1 MVTEHADNP
10 QPGWLAWALETRNQA
25 VHRGQLLRV
34 WLNRPSQ
41 RRPGDP
47 QFLVPTRTP
56 VQYLMRVEQHLRR
69 RPWLPDMHALVSGR
83 DVDELWLTD
92 PAQVTLDYLR
102 RLVPALAANV
112 VSSLS
117 DTWDTVMDSFQ
128 WPVERWQLQPRA
140 SSWRIELADSFHGF
154 EPDYP
159 VPPPSQIRMHTDS
172 AKRPALA
179 ERLRHER

>member
-34 WLNRPSQ
+34 LLNRPSQ

-56 VQYLMRVEQHLRR
+56 VQYLMRVQQHIRR

-92 PAQVTLDYLR
+92 PAQVTL
-102 RLVPALAANV
+102 RLPPSSRACARCQRGLVSERHMGHSHGFVSVASRTLAAA
-112 VSSLS
+112 
-117 DTWDTVMDSFQ
+117 
-128 WPVERWQLQPRA
+128 A
-140 SSWRIELADSFHGF
+140 SRVKLAD
-154 EPDYP
+154 
-159 VPPPSQIRMHTDS
+159 
-172 AKRPALA
+172 
-179 ERLRHER
+179 